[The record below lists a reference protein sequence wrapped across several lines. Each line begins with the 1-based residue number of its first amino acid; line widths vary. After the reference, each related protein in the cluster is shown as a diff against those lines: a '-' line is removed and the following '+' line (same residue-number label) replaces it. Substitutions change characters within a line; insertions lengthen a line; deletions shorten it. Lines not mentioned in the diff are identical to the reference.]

1 MQGLQLKVVVRDNS
15 LIQLWGVTRYS
26 LIIQSLIYYE
36 DDYFEF
42 EFDLPSVMRCP
53 SMVPSLTLYS
63 LCSLRDLLSSS
74 AQSLDGYNKNILNE
88 FK

>member
-1 MQGLQLKVVVRDNS
+1 MQGFQMKLVVRHNS
-15 LIQLWGVTRYS
+15 LIQLWGGVTRYS
-26 LIIQSLIYYE
+26 LIIQSLVYYE

-63 LCSLRDLLSSS
+63 LCSIRDLL
-74 AQSLDGYNKNILNE
+74 E
-88 FK
+88 FICAKFRWLQ